1 MSGDVAPLGAP
12 AVVWQDVECGGYDAD
27 LPLWEELAADLGGP
41 ILDLGCGTGRV
52 ALHLARRG
60 HEVVGVD
67 VDPALVAA
75 LLDRALRA
83 DLSVTGVVADVRA
96 VELERRFRLALAPMQ
111 LLQLVGGAEG
121 RRRAVRCASAQ
132 LEPGGVLAAAIVE
145 GAPAEALGEGD
156 ELVPDVRERD
166 GWVFSSL
173 PVGVR
178 AAGGRIE
185 IRRLR
190 QAVAPDGAL
199 AEDMDVASLEVVD
212 AAMIETEGREAG
224 LEPVSRHKIEPTPD
238 HVGST
243 AVLLERV
250 AGS

>member
-1 MSGDVAPLGAP
+1 MSGDVAMGAT

-67 VDPALVAA
+67 ADAALVAA
-75 LLDRALRA
+75 LLDRALWA
-83 DLSVTGVVADVRA
+83 DLSVSGVVADVRA
-96 VELERRFRLALAPMQ
+96 IELGRRFRLALAPMQ
-111 LLQLVGGAEG
+111 LLQLLGGAEG
-121 RRRAVRCASAQ
+121 RRRAVRRATAL
-132 LEPGGVLAAAIVE
+132 LEPGGMLAAAIVE
-145 GAPAEALGEGD
+145 GAPAEALDDGD

-190 QAVAPDGAL
+190 QVVAPNGAL
-199 AEDMDVASLEVVD
+199 TEDTDVASLDVVD
-212 AAMIETEGREAG
+212 AATIEAEGREAG
-224 LEPVSRHKIEPTPD
+224 LEPVSRRAIEATLD